1 MKEFFK
7 KFIGFSVGPIVGA
20 IIGFITIP
28 ITSNLI
34 SPDQFGLSSMF
45 NLANTILTLIVIL
58 GIDQAFMREYN
69 EYEDKKKLLFNSL
82 LIPFLGTIIISAI
95 LILFKDFFTEILFD
109 DSTIT
114 KPVVL
119 LAICS
124 PFFII
129 EKFML
134 LSIRMQERAFKY
146 SVWTILSRLINLIC
160 LVLLLLFYKRNFETV
175 VYASIIS
182 QFIIS
187 IILAFVCRKSIQV
200 SIKKIDKNQIIR
212 LLKFGLPLVPAT
224 LIGIG
229 LNSIDTICLRS
240 MTNYTELGYYAVAF
254 KIINVLILVQTSFS
268 TFWAPMSLKWK
279 IEKVSNKKFELV
291 SKGIALLMSMILIG
305 ILSFKELIP
314 IIISREYTQV
324 IYIFPFL
331 LLYPIFYTM
340 SETTTL
346 GISFS
351 RKTGYNIIVSAISML
366 INLILNTLLIPI
378 YGAVGAA
385 IATGISY
392 LVFFWTRTII
402 SRKLWYKFPLKHF
415 VFVTIVLMVVA
426 ICNTIIKNILITTAV
441 NILSAILII
450 YNYREILYYII
461 NKVKKKRYKIF
472 GRISLF

>member
-1 MKEFFK
+1 
-7 KFIGFSVGPIVGA
+7 
-20 IIGFITIP
+20 
-28 ITSNLI
+28 
-34 SPDQFGLSSMF
+34 
-45 NLANTILTLIVIL
+45 
-58 GIDQAFMREYN
+58 
-69 EYEDKKKLLFNSL
+69 
-82 LIPFLGTIIISAI
+82 
-95 LILFKDFFTEILFD
+95 
-109 DSTIT
+109 
-114 KPVVL
+114 
-119 LAICS
+119 
-124 PFFII
+124 
-129 EKFML
+129 
-134 LSIRMQERAFKY
+134 
-146 SVWTILSRLINLIC
+146 
-160 LVLLLLFYKRNFETV
+160 
-175 VYASIIS
+175 
-182 QFIIS
+182 
-187 IILAFVCRKSIQV
+187 
-200 SIKKIDKNQIIR
+200 
-212 LLKFGLPLVPAT
+212 
-224 LIGIG
+224 
-229 LNSIDTICLRS
+229 
-240 MTNYTELGYYAVAF
+240 
-254 KIINVLILVQTSFS
+254 
-268 TFWAPMSLKWK
+268 MSLKWK